1 MRTTKATQT
10 KPGWIQAVMSKL
22 ISPFKRPRALVVDD
36 STTLQRLMDL
46 TLQPLG
52 VDVEFAA
59 RGDDA
64 IALALNKHYDVIFL
78 DVMLPGADGYQ
89 VCKIIKRDPHAKHV
103 PVIMLTSKDSAF
115 DKVRGI
121 MAGTDAY
128 LTKPLDRAKLM
139 AALDQHAPGLLT
151 AAAWWLQRQA
161 ASRRGRNENSSFP
174 LDVATFTR
182 SSNHGNS

>member
-1 MRTTKATQT
+1 MQPSTT
-10 KPGWIQAVMSKL
+10 P
-22 ISPFKRPRALVVDD
+22 KRSRVLVVDD

-52 VDVEFAA
+52 MEVEFAA

-64 IALALNKHYDVIFL
+64 ITIALNRPYDLIFL

-89 VCKIIKRDPHAKHV
+89 VCKAIKRDPRAKHV

-115 DKVRGI
+115 DKVKGI
-121 MAGTDAY
+121 MAGTNAY

-139 AALDQHAPGLLT
+139 AALCQHAPQLHIAG
-151 AAAWWLQRQA
+151 
-161 ASRRGRNENSSFP
+161 ASPAGHQGGALAVTLKQSP
-174 LDVATFTR
+174 TY
-182 SSNHGNS
+182 